1 MRSSLWGVLGYGGV
15 LGHPM
20 DVSGY
25 GGAQGHPMR
34 VLGGSVTL
42 GGVWGVLGELRLPD
56 TPPGGPPCASPPP
69 QKADL
74 AVAAFTITAEREK
87 VIDFSKPFMTLGISI
102 LYRVHMVRG
111 GGGGPGDGGNGGRT
125 PAGRGW
131 GGSVSPRGSHAVS
144 PQGRKPG
151 YFSFLDPFSPAV
163 WLFMLLAYLA
173 VSCVLFLAAR

>member
-1 MRSSLWGVLGYGGV
+1 MAR
-15 LGHPM
+15 
-20 DVSGY
+20 
-25 GGAQGHPMR
+25 
-34 VLGGSVTL
+34 GGSTPSDPTIF
-42 GGVWGVLGELRLPD
+42 GV
-56 TPPGGPPCASPPP
+56 P

-111 GGGGPGDGGNGGRT
+111 WGF
-125 PAGRGW
+125 W
-131 GGSVSPRGSHAVS
+131 GGFGVLGSTKGLGSHAVS